1 MQQITNSCAYFT
13 EHLIDFRQIYL
24 CFDLLFLKTF
34 LFNLVPSASF
44 TLGTRLRIHWRF
56 YLSCMTEVKR
66 KASSRGRQKCILS
79 AQKNR
84 VCNMEFFSSWH
95 KTVSI
100 LNMTLRMKFVTI
112 NHFLFQWIVLINSSN
127 FLVWKFSENVQV
139 FCSKFP
145 YQETRC
151 NHRIL
156 KTLIAF
162 N

>member
-13 EHLIDFRQIYL
+13 EHLINFRQIYL

-127 FLVWKFSENVQV
+127 FLVWKFCGNAQI
-139 FCSKFP
+139 FCSKLP
-145 YQETRC
+145 HQETRRNC
-151 NHRIL
+151 RVL
-156 KTLIAF
+156 KTPIAF